1 MTIDEALAA
10 RPTATDAELAAELDC
25 HPRTVHRARIRLGL
39 PPPPSSPPLD
49 APTPEQLS
57 AARDALLSGASLR
70 QAEAQTGVSAWR
82 LRAIRTA
89 IRAEL
94 GEGAAQPR
102 LRGRPRSRI
111 ALAVSADEV
120 ADLERQAAD
129 EGVTVEE
136 LVRRR
141 ALEVVP
147 G

>member
-1 MTIDEALAA
+1 MTIDETLLE
-10 RPTATDAELAAELDC
+10 RPNDTDAEIAKDLGC

-39 PPPPSSPPLD
+39 PLPPPSPVEGEPS
-49 APTPEQLS
+49 PEQLA
-57 AARDALLSGASLR
+57 AARESLLSGASLR